1 MAFWFYR
8 GLRRGIVTTRYP
20 KGELGPWTRD
30 LPTAPAF
37 YPDRLTPEL
46 AERLAAGCPGGAITT
61 DGHELMVDLG
71 RCTACGRC
79 LELAGDAAAPSGEP
93 LLAAVDRSDLI
104 KRVRVA
110 GR

>member
-20 KGELGPWTRD
+20 KGELDPWTRH

-37 YPDRLTPEL
+37 HPDRLTPEL
-46 AERLAAGCPGGAITT
+46 AQRLAVGCPAGAITT
-61 DGHELMVDLG
+61 DGRELVVDLG

-79 LELAGDAAAPSGEP
+79 LELAGDAAAPSGEH
-93 LLAAVDRSDLI
+93 LLAAVERSDLI
-104 KRVRVA
+104 KRIPMA